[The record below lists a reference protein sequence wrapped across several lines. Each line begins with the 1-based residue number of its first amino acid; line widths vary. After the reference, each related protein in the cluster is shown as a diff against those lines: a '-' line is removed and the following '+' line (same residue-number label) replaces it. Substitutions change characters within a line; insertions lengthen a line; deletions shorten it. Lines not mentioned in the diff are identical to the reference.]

1 MGPTFLFPFAKK
13 KELPNFLIP
22 PLRGY
27 ISPPFLSRHS
37 VFRRPSCENRRCR
50 LWDPQSHC
58 SAASP
63 HRSAQSHAIPDRWPP
78 GGEGRLEVFSGFGG
92 RLLFFFRRR
101 ETGGKRVFRN
111 GARWVFRGAVS
122 FWRKK
127 RIQLKINPQRSNIME
142 ILDGKNDVIFRIS
155 NFWGWKFS
163 GEPAVRF
170 RWELSLVSIRRV
182 QKMPF

>member
-92 RLLFFFRRR
+92 RLLLFFFG
-101 ETGGKRVFRN
+101 GGKRGENVCFETGPGEFFGERFLFGEKN
-111 GARWVFRGAVS
+111 ES
-122 FWRKK
+122 N
-127 RIQLKINPQRSNIME
+127 LKLTPKDLI
-142 ILDGKNDVIFRIS
+142 
-155 NFWGWKFS
+155 WKFWMVKTMWFS
-163 GEPAVRF
+163 GFQIFGGENSQVNR
-170 RWELSLVSIRRV
+170 
-182 QKMPF
+182 PFVFVGS